1 VLAGWTNENLSVAV
15 VFVLVAYFFLK
26 IVRKERITLFEILGS
41 LGFLIGAIL
50 LLKAPGNMARL
61 NSSGCAEHLF
71 SSNGLDVVVLKHRLY
86 GVWRVFVH
94 QNMLLLSLISLL
106 LGGYIFFRQ
115 KKRLNLFAL
124 LYFLAGLISAFSM
137 VGAPYIPDRSC
148 FPPIVFFCIT
158 IFSLLAQ
165 IEVNINI
172 SKINKERIVVSV
184 TLLALVVFSYSF
196 VHSWKGI
203 SEVYLKFKNR
213 SEYILDQKSKNIE
226 VILVENIAAKESH
239 CGLYGLEDVAGN
251 ADHWTNRGLSNYY
264 GVCSIVGVKKSK

>member
-15 VFVLVAYFFLK
+15 VFVLVAYFFLR
-26 IVRKERITLFEILGS
+26 IVQKKRITLFEIFGS

-61 NSSGCAEHLF
+61 AWEGGGRLF
-71 SSNGLDVVVLKHRLY
+71 GSNGLDIGVLKYRLY
-86 GVWRVFVH
+86 NIWHIFVY

-106 LGGYIFFRQ
+106 LGGYIFLCQ
-115 KKRLNLFAL
+115 KKKLNLFAL
-124 LYFLAGLISAFSM
+124 LYFLAGLISVFSM
-137 VGAPYIPDRSC
+137 VGAPYTAYRS
-148 FPPIVFFCIT
+148 FLSAVVFFCIT
-158 IFSLLAQ
+158 IFNLLAQ
-165 IEVNINI
+165 IEVSINI
-172 SKINKERIVVSV
+172 SKINKKRIVVSV

-196 VHSWKGI
+196 AHSWKGI

-226 VILVENIAAKESH
+226 VILVESIATEERH
-239 CGLYGLEDVAGN
+239 CGLYGLEDVVGDAN
-251 ADHWTNRGLSNYY
+251 HWTNRGLSNYY